1 MSRIHS
7 LSIKNYR
14 GIKEFSHTFGDTN
27 CVVLI
32 GRGDSGKTTILK
44 AIAALLSPN
53 GNTPFTDYDFTNM
66 NTAEDIVI
74 EAVMRDVPE
83 ALLNMNKY
91 GRYHQLIKDNEVV
104 ADIESEE
111 GEATT
116 ALKIRLT
123 VDSTLEP
130 QWEVVSNRGLGN
142 TIIRANDRALFST
155 YLIQDYMD
163 KHFSFSRGTP
173 LYTAF
178 CNELKKDERDDMGK
192 RFMEINRNAYNA
204 IKDAAQFE
212 ELEGVT
218 KQITE
223 NALKL
228 GLTVNDL
235 QTLLEFKYNTFS
247 ESNVSLHSEGL
258 PYKMFGKGSQRLLS
272 VAIQYKL
279 LQGSGITLIDEIEQG
294 LEPDRA
300 RHLAN
305 LLSKDFKGQV
315 FITTH
320 SQDVILEPSAEHIF
334 LMRKGEKQLMTFGA
348 DLQGTLRAYPEAFFA
363 KRIIVGEGATEVGII
378 RGIDHYLQ
386 EKGEIGLAVRGIVV
400 LDGGGSDK
408 FCKTATLLRQKKY
421 EVLAFS
427 DKDNE
432 DEIKNAKPKAIEEGV
447 KFLTCEEG
455 NAIEDQLFSDLPWEA
470 VCKLIAYAMEQD
482 ATKAYFPQDGKIYSS
497 VEDIKQVTR
506 DEEQRLRTYFATTSK
521 AKKQGWF
528 KRTDRGEFVGRIWT
542 EYHDT
547 LDEMCRLKKEYDELK
562 EWINQ

>member
-66 NTAEDIVI
+66 NTKEDIVI

-130 QWEVVSNRGLGN
+130 RWEVISDRELGN
-142 TIIRANDRALFST
+142 TLIRANDRALFST

-178 CNELKKDERDDMGK
+178 CNELKQDERDDMGK

-228 GLTVNDL
+228 GLTVKDL

-272 VAIQYKL
+272 VAIQYKS

-386 EKGEIGLAVRGIVV
+386 EKGDIGLAVRGIVV
-400 LDGGGSDK
+400 LDGHGGTN
-408 FCKTATLLRQKKY
+408 FCKAATAFRQKKY

-432 DEIKNAKPKAIEEGV
+432 DEIKNAKPKAIEAGV
-447 KFLTCEEG
+447 KFVTCDEG
-455 NAIEDQLFSDLPWEA
+455 NSIENQLFCDLPWEA
-470 VCKLIAYAMEQD
+470 TCKLVAYAMEQYD
-482 ATKAYFPQDGKIYSS
+482 TKEFFPKEGIKYTS
-497 VEDIKQVTR
+497 VEEIQQVST
-506 DEEQRLRTYFATTSK
+506 EEQQRLRTHFSTTSK
-521 AKKQGWF
+521 AKDEGWF
-528 KRTDRGEFVGRIWT
+528 KRIDHGQFVGRIWS
-542 EYHDT
+542 EYASQ
-547 LDEMCRLKKEYDELK
+547 LDKNCRLKMEYNELMK
-562 EWINQ
+562 WINQ